1 MNNPIKFTI
10 IAQCSQTELHRWY
23 GYSSVPPTTRIMHS
37 VSGSVVPRNGERI
50 SVTISTG
57 DGQHG
62 QLFGFVQEVSHDF
75 INWSKSE
82 VIVYLKSG
90 SVNVVVSDGWKGP
103 DQK

>member
-1 MNNPIKFTI
+1 MNNPIEITI
-10 IAQCSQTELHRWY
+10 IAPCSQTELQRWY
-23 GYSSVPPTTRIMHS
+23 GYSVPTTRIMHS
-37 VSGSVVPRNGERI
+37 VSGFAVPRKGERI
-50 SVTISTG
+50 SVTLSNS
-57 DGQHG
+57 DGKHG
-62 QLFGFVQEVSHDF
+62 KFSGCVQEVSHDF